1 MREAF
6 KRVFIE
12 FEERGLPELVERELV
27 VKSSPLTAIVGPRR
41 AGKTYYFF
49 QLIREFGGVPNCLYV
64 DFEHELLAGVKGS
77 DLGEMFTAF
86 RELYGRDPTYVF
98 LDEVQAVPGWERF
111 VRRLRDSGKY
121 KVFVTGSSSKLLA
134 REVATQLRG
143 RTITYFLLPFSFREY
158 LRLLGV
164 KVGHKLLKYSGRARG
179 EVLHHLS
186 RYLSDGGFPELVLKR
201 GLYDELLHSI
211 VEGIFYRDLVDRF
224 RVRRVSLLDYL
235 MRLMA
240 RRVGKEFT
248 ITRIHKVLRSAG
260 LKVSKATIMEY
271 LNMLR
276 EVMLF
281 FYVKQLNTPFHEAL
295 KKPRKAYIV
304 DNSLLKVLGGPQE
317 PTTLL
322 ENAAFLEL
330 LRMKNLNPFLEI
342 NYWREA
348 PNGPE
353 VDFIL
358 REGTAVRAL
367 IQVTYKLTPENED
380 REVRALLKASRKLE
394 CGNLLIITWG
404 QEETLNAG
412 NKEVRVIPFY
422 EWVLGNPLDY
432 VMAGQKARSENT

>member
-12 FEERGLPELVERELV
+12 FEERGLPELVKRELI
-27 VKSSPLTAIVGPRR
+27 VKTSPLTAIVGPRR

-49 QLIREFGGVPNCLYV
+49 QLIKEFGGVPNCLYV

-77 DLGEMFTAF
+77 DLGEMLTAF
-86 RELYGRDPTYVF
+86 RELYGRDPTHIF

-143 RTITYFLLPFSFREY
+143 RAITYFLLPFSFREY
-158 LRLLGV
+158 LRSSGV
-164 KVGHKLLKYSGRARG
+164 KVDRRLLKYSDRARG

-186 RYLSDGGFPELVLKR
+186 RYLSDGGFPELVLRKE
-201 GLYDELLHSI
+201 LYDELLHSI

-260 LKVSKATIMEY
+260 LRVSKATVMEY
-271 LNMLR
+271 LNMMS

-281 FYVKQLNTPFHEAL
+281 FYVKQLNTPLHEAL
-295 KKPRKAYIV
+295 KKPRKTYVV
-304 DNSLLKVLGGPQE
+304 DNSLLRALGGSQE

-322 ENAAFLEL
+322 ENAVFLEL
-330 LRMKNLNPFLEI
+330 LRMRNLNPFLEI

-353 VDFIL
+353 VDFVL
-358 REGTAVRAL
+358 RERAAVKAL
-367 IQVTYKLTPENED
+367 IQVTYRLTPENED
-380 REVRALLKASRKLE
+380 REMRALLKASRKLE
-394 CGNLLIITWG
+394 CGNLLIITWD
-404 QEETLNAG
+404 QEETLRVG
-412 NKEVRVIPFY
+412 NKEVKVIPFY
-422 EWVLGNPLDY
+422 EWVLGNPLNY
-432 VMAGQKARSENT
+432 VTGKQEGEK